1 MVKQEIAR
9 VKIGIL
15 GISELKWMGM
25 GEFNSDDHFI
35 YYCGQES
42 LRRNGAVLKVNRRI
56 WNAVLGYSFKNDR
69 MISVCFK
76 RCTFHHRGI
85 EWKGRKSR
93 DTQNNRQVWSWGTKW
108 SRVNANRVFS
118 QEDAG
123 HSKYP
128 FPITQETAL
137 HMDISRWSILK
148 SDWLCSLQPKTEK
161 LYTVS
166 KNMTW
171 SWLWLRSPVP
181 YCKIQA

>member
-1 MVKQEIAR
+1 MQYLGSISKTTEWSQFVSKATIQHHSNPSLCPNHWCQRSWRWLILWRPAR
-9 VKIGIL
+9 PFRTNTK
-15 GISELKWMGM
+15 
-25 GEFNSDDHFI
+25 
-35 YYCGQES
+35 
-42 LRRNGAVLKVNRRI
+42 
-56 WNAVLGYSFKNDR
+56 
-69 MISVCFK
+69 K
-76 RCTFHHRGI
+76 RCPFHHRGI

-137 HMDISRWSILK
+137 HMDITRCSILK